1 MSRDVMRRLG
11 DSTLVAVAVRGGD
24 WPRRFM
30 GPVPIPDTWMGL
42 VETRDGKR
50 WHVPAGD
57 EPRAGE
63 SDTVSLVRNRP
74 LTVPID
80 TREVPAA
87 CGNTVGGT
95 ADVLVRWHAR
105 DDELAALHRSL
116 LSRGELTLQKLTDA
130 FADGGARTAL
140 QKFISTRDAAA
151 LVSGDHRDALLA
163 HLRDELK
170 KLCFDTGLSIEQ
182 VATLKFGSS
191 SLARR
196 SAMQQDAAHEVERIK
211 AREMVEHA
219 ALAATQ
225 KRLGELGG
233 VMEKLQAAAAR
244 GGDNMQWHELLP
256 ALTPGERGRLLES
269 LWRITP
275 DRHHTAA
282 IVAVAGD
289 ECIWLDPQS
298 PEVIQRRTKL
308 PQDMGGVRSVT
319 FDQSRR
325 WLLIGAAA
333 GVWALHADD
342 GNVVRRFAVPDIA
355 PPRTGFN
362 AAVIVGDRLY
372 ATHSQLGCWTWPI
385 LSSEERV
392 ASSELKAAT
401 ADSSSEPEAQATD
414 APAAS
419 SALPHALALGVRTGD
434 VFAIL
439 APHDGSPRAIRAV
452 CAAADGRVLL
462 AADDTVHA
470 FNPATGAL
478 EVIANA
484 DDTIHC
490 LATLGHELFAGIAD
504 GKLLRLDLRQPED
517 WWVPYRTNMAIES
530 VQARQWSDLV
540 ELVVPG
546 GDQGVVSV
554 YGEENVV
561 TRLLDT
567 ATPTRRAWA
576 ADDIVIALN
585 DRRDRLTVMNSNS
598 PDRKGRD
605 VVLARVLGSSIQDA
619 CLVTTTA

>member
-11 DSTLVAVAVRGGD
+11 DSTLVALAIRGSD

-30 GPVPIPDTWMGL
+30 GPAPIPDTWMSL

-57 EPRAGE
+57 EPRTGE
-63 SDTVSLVRNRP
+63 GDTVTLVRNRP

-80 TREVPAA
+80 TREVPAG

-95 ADVLVRWHAR
+95 ADVLVRWHTR
-105 DDELAALHRSL
+105 EDELAALHRSL
-116 LSRGELTLQKLTDA
+116 LSRGELTLQKLADA
-130 FADGGARTAL
+130 FADGGGRAAL
-140 QKFISTRDAAA
+140 QKFIASRDAGA
-151 LVSGDHRDALLA
+151 LISDDHRDALLA
-163 HLRDELK
+163 HLREQLK
-170 KLCFDTGLSIEQ
+170 KLCFETGLSIEQ
-182 VATLKFGSS
+182 VATLKLGSS
-191 SLARR
+191 TLARR
-196 SAMQQDAAHEVERIK
+196 AAMQQDAAHEVERIRS
-211 AREMVEHA
+211 RELVEQA

-233 VMEKLQAAAAR
+233 VMEKLQTAAAR

-269 LWRITP
+269 LWRIAP
-275 DRHHTAA
+275 DRHRTTA
-282 IVAVAGD
+282 IVVVAGD
-289 ECIWLDPQS
+289 ECVSLDPQS
-298 PEVIQRRTKL
+298 PETILRRTKL
-308 PQDMGGVRSVT
+308 PQEMGGVRSVS
-319 FDQSRR
+319 FDAAHR
-325 WLLIGAAA
+325 WLLVGAAT
-333 GVWALHADD
+333 GIWALHAED
-342 GNVVRRFAVPDIA
+342 GNVVLRFAVPDVS

-372 ATHSQLGCWTWPI
+372 ATHSQLGCWSWPLVSSGVARAISPCSDDRVARAISPCDRDPETTRSDSPCHTPPGAQSGSAFPI
-385 LSSEERV
+385 LV
-392 ASSELKAAT
+392 
-401 ADSSSEPEAQATD
+401 
-414 APAAS
+414 
-419 SALPHALALGVRTGD
+419 
-434 VFAIL
+434 
-439 APHDGSPRAIRAV
+439 PHDGSPRTIRAV
-452 CAAADGRVLL
+452 CGSADGRVLL

-470 FNPATGAL
+470 YNPATGVL

-490 LATLGHELFAGIAD
+490 LATLGYELFAGIAD

-517 WWVPYRTNMAIES
+517 WWVPYRTNIPIES

-540 ELVVPG
+540 ELIVPG

-554 YGEENVV
+554 YSEENVV
-561 TRLLDT
+561 TRLLET

-605 VVLARVLGSSIQDA
+605 VVLARVLGSSIQEA
-619 CLVTTTA
+619 CLVTVSA

>member
-1 MSRDVMRRLG
+1 MSRDLMRRLG

-30 GPVPIPDTWMGL
+30 GAALIPDTWMGL

-63 SDTVSLVRNRP
+63 GDSVTLVRNRP

-116 LSRGELTLQKLTDA
+116 LSPGELTLQKLADA
-130 FADGGARTAL
+130 FADGGGRAAL
-140 QKFISTRDAAA
+140 QKFIASRDAATV
-151 LVSGDHRDALLA
+151 VSDDHRDALLT
-163 HLRDELK
+163 HLREQLK
-170 KLCFDTGLSIEQ
+170 KLCFETGLSIEQ
-182 VATLKFGSS
+182 VSTLKLGSS
-191 SLARR
+191 TLARR
-196 SAMQQDAAHEVERIK
+196 AALQQDAAHEVERIQS
-211 AREMVEHA
+211 RELVEQA

-244 GGDNMQWHELLP
+244 GGGNMQWHELLP

-275 DRHHTAA
+275 DRHCTTA
-282 IVAVAGD
+282 IVVVAGD
-289 ECIWLDPQS
+289 ECVWLDPQS
-298 PEVIQRRTKL
+298 PETILRRTKL
-308 PQDMGGVRSVT
+308 PQEMGGVRSVS
-319 FDQSRR
+319 FDAAHR
-325 WLLIGAAA
+325 WLLVGAAT
-333 GVWALHADD
+333 GIWAIHAED
-342 GNVVRRFAVPDIA
+342 GNVVQRFAVPDVP

-372 ATHSQLGCWTWPI
+372 ATHSQLGCWSWPLVSNGVARAISQCDQGSETTRADDPCHTDGIFPI
-385 LSSEERV
+385 LV
-392 ASSELKAAT
+392 
-401 ADSSSEPEAQATD
+401 
-414 APAAS
+414 
-419 SALPHALALGVRTGD
+419 
-434 VFAIL
+434 
-439 APHDGSPRAIRAV
+439 PHDGSPRTIRAV
-452 CAAADGRVLL
+452 CGSADGRVLL

-470 FNPATGAL
+470 FNPATGVL

-517 WWVPYRTNMAIES
+517 WWVPYRTNIPIES

-540 ELVVPG
+540 ELIVPG

-554 YGEENVV
+554 YSEENVV
-561 TRLLDT
+561 TRLLET
-567 ATPTRRAWA
+567 ATPTRRAWT

-585 DRRDRLTVMNSNS
+585 DRRDRLTVMGANS

-605 VVLARVLGSSIQDA
+605 VVLARVLGGSIQDA
-619 CLVTTTA
+619 CLVTSTV